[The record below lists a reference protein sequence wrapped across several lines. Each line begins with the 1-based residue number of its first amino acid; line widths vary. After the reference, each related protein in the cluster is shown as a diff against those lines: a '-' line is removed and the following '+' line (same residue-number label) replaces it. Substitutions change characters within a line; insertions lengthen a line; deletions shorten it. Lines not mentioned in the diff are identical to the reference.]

1 MTTSTA
7 PRQRVLTVALL
18 AICLG
23 YFLVI
28 LDSTIVNAALPA
40 LRRDLRADLAALQWV
55 VDGYLVAFATG
66 LLGGGALGDRLGA
79 RRVFLLGL
87 GVFTLSS
94 AACGL
99 APNAPVLVAARVAQ
113 GLGAALAVPT
123 SLSLLRAEYPER
135 GARARAV
142 GVWGAV
148 AGVAAGAGPIVGGLL
163 VGGLLVGE
171 ASWRLVFM
179 VNVPLGLLAMVLTRR
194 QVPTPEPRQGRGF
207 DVTGQLTW
215 ALALTALAY
224 ALIEGGHG
232 LSSSACLAGGL
243 AVLSAA
249 WFVLAQRRATARGS
263 TPMLEM
269 RLLRAGTFSGATLV
283 GLLINL
289 GFFGELFALNLYLQQ
304 DRHDSPLRAGL
315 VLLPQMGVI
324 ALGSWL
330 SGRHTSRAGDPRPTM
345 LIGLGVG
352 AAGLFGLAALLWA
365 GTSGEVTLLVPLV
378 AAGFGMSFTMPAATT
393 AAVDAAPRDRAGLA
407 AGVLN
412 TARQTGSLIGVA
424 VLGALPGGPGT
435 ALLAAGAAFGLAAV
449 ITATAVE
456 SAPSR
461 GNGPNPPAFQRYW

>member
-1 MTTSTA
+1 VTTSTA

-40 LRRDLRADLAALQWV
+40 LHRDLRADLAALQWV

-148 AGVAAGAGPIVGGLL
+148 AGIAAGAGPI

-179 VNVPLGLLAMVLTRR
+179 VNVPLGLLAIVLTRR
-194 QVPTPEPRQGRGF
+194 QVPTPEPRQGQGF
-207 DVTGQLTW
+207 DVTGQLTG
-215 ALALTALAY
+215 ALALTGLAY

-232 LSSSACLAGGL
+232 LSSPVCLAGGL

-249 WFVLAQRRATARGS
+249 GFVLAQRRATARGS

-269 RLLRAGTFSGATLV
+269 RLLRAGTFSGAALV

-304 DRHDSPLRAGL
+304 ARHDSPLRAGL
-315 VLLPQMGVI
+315 VLLPQMGVV

-330 SGRHTSRAGDPRPTM
+330 SGRHTSRAGGPRPTM

-365 GTSGEVTLLVPLV
+365 GTPGEVTLLVPLV

-449 ITATAVE
+449 ITVTAV
-456 SAPSR
+456 
-461 GNGPNPPAFQRYW
+461 